1 VLALA
6 GLATFFVG
14 FDSTVLVL
22 ALPAIAAEFGSSYSA
37 LTGLGSALQLGTLA
51 GLPLAMLAD
60 RLGRRRLLAFG
71 VAGFSL
77 ANLGSAA
84 APGLAWLAL
93 SRVAAVCFESVAASV
108 ATALVVEELP
118 AARRGAAVAAITVT
132 SGAGAGLT
140 TVLYPLLAPHWRVLY
155 LAGGLGLA
163 AALGL
168 ARLLPESEAWAT
180 ATGGKPE
187 AIPLR
192 VLLRPPWRA
201 RLLVV
206 AVSAALGALL
216 YGPAGLLAALF
227 GSRQL
232 GLAPA
237 AISAVVIVAGVASAP
252 AFLVG
257 GWLSDRFGRRR
268 LGVGLS
274 LLTACFAAIT
284 FTGGRAGYWA
294 GTVAWSVLAS
304 AAVPVLGAW
313 YGELFP
319 TRARATSES
328 AGAVAAA
335 LGGALGFQ
343 VVGLLQPSLGLGG
356 SLVAAAGGAL
366 AGAAMLVLLPE
377 TGGKPLP

>member
-1 VLALA
+1 
-6 GLATFFVG
+6 
-14 FDSTVLVL
+14 
-22 ALPAIAAEFGSSYSA
+22 
-37 LTGLGSALQLGTLA
+37 
-51 GLPLAMLAD
+51 
-60 RLGRRRLLAFG
+60 
-71 VAGFSL
+71 
-77 ANLGSAA
+77 
-84 APGLAWLAL
+84 
-93 SRVAAVCFESVAASV
+93 
-108 ATALVVEELP
+108 
-118 AARRGAAVAAITVT
+118 
-132 SGAGAGLT
+132 
-140 TVLYPLLAPHWRVLY
+140 
-155 LAGGLGLA
+155 
-163 AALGL
+163 
-168 ARLLPESEAWAT
+168 
-180 ATGGKPE
+180 
-187 AIPLR
+187 
-192 VLLRPPWRA
+192 
-201 RLLVV
+201 
-206 AVSAALGALL
+206 
-216 YGPAGLLAALF
+216 
-227 GSRQL
+227 
-232 GLAPA
+232 
-237 AISAVVIVAGVASAP
+237 VVIVAGVASAP